1 MELVKKNIAS
11 IVCGVVVVLA
21 LVALF
26 WPISGWVS
34 NLQTSVN
41 NSKKNYADKMQALM
55 SAPRKLPITNAL
67 DSNAEQPALKQFPTE
82 QVIKLGEEVKDQV
95 QKQAQEMLQATI
107 QRNRHEP
114 ILPMSVTHP
123 PDPFQ
128 FQRAYLQYLGVWPP
142 DDPKAPTIKTLLNSV
157 TPPNA
162 KEIKAEENRMWKD
175 DFEGK
180 LILIN
185 GVATNKPQID
195 AQFNQAKEK
204 LPEKMRRER
213 AEQYKIY
220 LDPDAIDIAGNLG
233 PDVTKQATPEQMWY
247 AQNMLWID
255 QDVCAAIAQINA
267 KAQNIM
273 DAPVKQLLK
282 ISIDDTDK
290 QYITISNS
298 GAPTSGDSAVTLTD
312 DMIAGKAFAVSE
324 TGRVSNPVYD
334 VIHFR
339 VEMNVDARKVPE
351 IVAQLQRGRLITVFT
366 CDTNSVDARS
376 AVDQGYVYGEAPV
389 VNLKMMCEELF
400 MRGWT
405 VGKDPTKDALM
416 PLSVEQ
422 LLNVPGATP
431 AGQ

>member
-11 IVCGVVVVLA
+11 ILCGVVVILA
-21 LVALF
+21 LVALY
-26 WPISGWVS
+26 WPISGWV
-34 NLQTSVN
+34 NKLQTSVN
-41 NSKKNYADKMQALM
+41 NSKKNYADKIQSLM

-67 DSNAEQPALKQFPTE
+67 DANADQPMLKQFPTE

-95 QKQAQEMLQATI
+95 QKQSQEMLAETVK
-107 QRNRHEP
+107 RNRHEP

-142 DDPKAPTIKTLLNSV
+142 DDPNKQTIKTLLDSV
-157 TPPNA
+157 TPPNDR
-162 KEIKAEENRMWKD
+162 EIKAEETRMWND
-175 DFEGK
+175 DFDKK
-180 LILIN
+180 LIVIN
-185 GVATNKPQID
+185 GIATNKLQID

-213 AEQYKIY
+213 AEKYKIY
-220 LDPDAIDIAGNLG
+220 LDPDAIDVAGSLG
-233 PDVTKQATPEQMWY
+233 PDITKQATPEQIWY

-255 QDVCAAIAQINA
+255 QDICSAISQINA
-267 KAQNIM
+267 KANNIM
-273 DAPVKQLLK
+273 DAPIKQLLK
-282 ISIDDTDK
+282 ISIPDDDK
-290 QYITISNS
+290 QYITLSNS
-298 GAPTSGDSAVTLTD
+298 GAPTTGDSAVTLTD
-312 DMIAGKAFAVSE
+312 DMIAGKAFNLSE
-324 TGRVSNPVYD
+324 TGRISNPKYD

-366 CDTNSVDARS
+366 CDTNAVDARA

-389 VNLKMMCEELF
+389 VNLKLMCEELF

-405 VGKDPTKDALM
+405 VGNDPTKDALM
-416 PLSVEQ
+416 PVAVEQ
-422 LLNVPGATP
+422 LLNIVNP
-431 AGQ
+431 AGAQ

>member
-11 IVCGVVVVLA
+11 ILCGVVVILS

-34 NLQTSVN
+34 GLQTSVN
-41 NSKKNYADKMQALM
+41 NSKKNYADKMQSLM
-55 SAPRKLPITNAL
+55 TASRKLPVTNAL
-67 DSNAEQPALKQFPTE
+67 DSTAEQPALKQFPTD

-95 QKQAQEMLQATI
+95 QKQAQEMLETTI
-107 QRNRHEP
+107 QRNRHKP
-114 ILPMSVTHP
+114 IVEMSVLHP
-123 PDPFQ
+123 TDPFQ
-128 FQRAYLQYLGVWPP
+128 FQRAYLQYLGVLPP
-142 DDPKAPTIKTLLNSV
+142 DDPKMETIKTLLNSV
-157 TPPNA
+157 TPPND
-162 KEIKAEENRMWKD
+162 KEIKTEEARIYNEQFASR
-175 DFEGK
+175 

-185 GVATNKPQID
+185 GQPQNKQQVD
-195 AQFNQAKEK
+195 AQFDEAKAK

-220 LDPDAIDIAGNLG
+220 LDPDAIDVAGALG
-233 PDVTKQATPEQMWY
+233 PDNPHQATPEQIWY

-255 QDVCAAIAQINA
+255 QDICSAIAQINA
-267 KAQNIM
+267 NAHNVM

-290 QYITISNS
+290 QYTTISSS
-298 GAPTSGDSAVTLTD
+298 GAPTTGDSAVALTD
-312 DMIAGKAFAVSE
+312 DMIAGKAFSLSE

-366 CDTNSVDARS
+366 CDTNAVDARA
-376 AVDQGYVYGEAPV
+376 AVEQGYVYGEAPV
-389 VNLKMMCEELF
+389 VNLKLMCEELF

-416 PLSVEQ
+416 PVAVEQ
-422 LLNVPGATP
+422 MLGITNPTG
-431 AGQ
+431 G

>member
-11 IVCGVVVVLA
+11 ILCGVVVILA

-34 NLQTSVN
+34 TLQASVN
-41 NSKKNYADKMQALM
+41 NSKKNYADKMQSLM
-55 SAPRKLPITNAL
+55 TASRKLPITNPV
-67 DSNAEQPALKQFPTE
+67 DSTADQPALKQFPTE

-95 QKQAQEMLQATI
+95 QKQSQQMLEATI

-114 ILPMSVTHP
+114 ILPMSVTRP

-128 FQRAYLQYLGVWPP
+128 FQRAYLQYLGVLPT
-142 DDPKAPTIKTLLNSV
+142 DDPKTPTIKTLLNSV

-162 KEIKAEENRMWKD
+162 KEIKAEEARMWKE

-185 GVATNKPQID
+185 GTATNKSQID
-195 AQFNQAKEK
+195 AQFEQAKAK

-233 PDVTKQATPEQMWY
+233 PDITKQATPEQMWY

-255 QDVCAAIAQINA
+255 QDICSAIAQINGNA
-267 KAQNIM
+267 HNIM

-282 ISIDDTDK
+282 ISIPDDDK
-290 QYITISNS
+290 QYITLSNS
-298 GAPTSGDSAVTLTD
+298 GAPTSGESAVTLTD
-312 DMIAGKAFAVSE
+312 DMIAGKAFSVSE
-324 TGRVSNPVYD
+324 TGRISNPVYD

-366 CDTNSVDARS
+366 CDTNAVDARA
-376 AVDQGYVYGEAPV
+376 AVEQGYVYGEAPV
-389 VNLKMMCEELF
+389 VNLKLMCEELF

-416 PLSVEQ
+416 PVAVEQ
-422 LLNVPGATP
+422 LLGIANP
-431 AGQ
+431 AGGQ

>member
-11 IVCGVVVVLA
+11 IICGVIVILA
-21 LVALF
+21 VVALF

-34 NLQTSVN
+34 TLQASVN
-41 NSKKNYADKMQALM
+41 SSKTKYADKMQSLM
-55 SAPRKLPITNAL
+55 SAPRKLPVTKAL
-67 DSNAEQPALKQFPTE
+67 DSNADQPALKQFPTE

-107 QRNRHEP
+107 QRNRHDP

-128 FQRAYLQYLGVWPP
+128 FQREYLQYLGVWPA
-142 DDPKAPTIKTLLNSV
+142 DDPKKQTIKTLLDSV

-162 KEIKAEENRMWKD
+162 KEIKAEEDRMWKD

-185 GVATNKPQID
+185 GQATNKPQID
-195 AQFNQAKEK
+195 AQFTQAKEK

-213 AEQYKIY
+213 AEKYKIY
-220 LDPDAIDIAGNLG
+220 LDPDAIDVAGNLG
-233 PDVTKQATPEQMWY
+233 PDITKQATPEQIWY

-282 ISIDDTDK
+282 ISVDDTDK
-290 QYITISNS
+290 QYVTLQNS
-298 GAPTSGDSAVTLTD
+298 GAPTSGDQAATLTD
-312 DMIAGKAFAVSE
+312 DMIAGKAFTVSE

-366 CDTNSVDARS
+366 CDTNSVDARA
-376 AVDQGYVYGEAPV
+376 AVEQGYVYGEAPV
-389 VNLKMMCEELF
+389 VNLRMMCEELF

-405 VGKDPTKDALM
+405 VGKDPAKDALM
-416 PLSVEQ
+416 PVAVEQ
-422 LLNVPGATP
+422 LLGITTP
-431 AGQ
+431 NAGQ

>member
-11 IVCGVVVVLA
+11 ILCGVVVILA
-21 LVALF
+21 LVALY
-26 WPISGWVS
+26 WPISGWV
-34 NLQTSVN
+34 NKLQTSVN
-41 NSKKNYADKMQALM
+41 NSKKNYADKIQSLM

-67 DSNAEQPALKQFPTE
+67 DANADQPMLKQFPTE

-95 QKQAQEMLQATI
+95 QKQSQEMLAETVK
-107 QRNRHEP
+107 RNRHEP

-142 DDPKAPTIKTLLNSV
+142 DDPKQQTIKTVLDSV
-157 TPPNA
+157 TPPNDR
-162 KEIKAEENRMWKD
+162 EIKAEEGRMWND
-175 DFEGK
+175 DFDKK
-180 LILIN
+180 LIVIN
-185 GVATNKPQID
+185 GIATNKLQID

-213 AEQYKIY
+213 AEKYKIY
-220 LDPDAIDIAGNLG
+220 LDPDAIDVAGSLG
-233 PDVTKQATPEQMWY
+233 PDITKQATPEQIWY

-255 QDVCAAIAQINA
+255 QDICSAISQINA
-267 KAQNIM
+267 KANNIM
-273 DAPVKQLLK
+273 DAPIKQLLK
-282 ISIDDTDK
+282 ISIPDDDK
-290 QYITISNS
+290 QYITLSNS
-298 GAPTSGDSAVTLTD
+298 GAPTTGDSAVTLTD
-312 DMIAGKAFAVSE
+312 DMIAGKAFNLSE
-324 TGRVSNPVYD
+324 TGRISNPKYD

-366 CDTNSVDARS
+366 CDTNAVDARA

-389 VNLKMMCEELF
+389 VNLKLMCEELF

-405 VGKDPTKDALM
+405 VGNDPTKDALM
-416 PLSVEQ
+416 PVAVEQ
-422 LLNVPGATP
+422 LLNIVNP
-431 AGQ
+431 AGAQ